1 MFRMLLSNKEKW
13 RRQSGTHPD
22 SPPDVSGAVP
32 SFHIQRVLFMELPSK
47 PFSAVS
53 IVLFRLQ
60 QRCDASFPTLVL
72 TASHL
77 PKRRL
82 TGCLSPSHP
91 RLNPPTCVVL
101 QKHLVQTDMLA
112 PDVEFAR
119 LLSVDR
125 AFELRDLQEYRVS
138 SIEKCDHPPSHSTE
152 LQNGLR
158 MYLWSTQFPKMDH
171 FSGCQLK
178 YGTKAHIKWLK
189 QCNVYVYKYIFLEI
203 SVTKLLGVSS
213 G

>member
-1 MFRMLLSNKEKW
+1 MWFYLWNF
-13 RRQSGTHPD
+13 PA
-22 SPPDVSGAVP
+22 SPS
-32 SFHIQRVLFMELPSK
+32 VLFQL
-47 PFSAVS
+47 
-53 IVLFRLQ
+53 R
-60 QRCDASFPTLVL
+60 SFDCGSVVMLHFP
-72 TASHL
+72 HL
-77 PKRRL
+77 CWQPHTSLKRRL

-112 PDVEFAR
+112 PDVELHACYR
-119 LLSVDR
+119 STAAL
-125 AFELRDLQEYRVS
+125 ELRDLQEYRVS
-138 SIEKCDHPPSHSTE
+138 SIEKCDHPPSHSAE

-158 MYLWSTQFPKMDH
+158 MYLWLPQFPKMDH

-189 QCNVYVYKYIFLEI
+189 QCIVYVYKYIFLEI